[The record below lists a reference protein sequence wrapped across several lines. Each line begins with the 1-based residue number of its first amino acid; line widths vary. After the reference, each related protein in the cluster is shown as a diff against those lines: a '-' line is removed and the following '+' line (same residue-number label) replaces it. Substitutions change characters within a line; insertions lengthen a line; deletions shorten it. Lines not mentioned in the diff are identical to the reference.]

1 MPWRLKFLFL
11 ARPKRLQASPQPSL
25 ALRLEPKLCR
35 GLQRENPTPSRR
47 ARVPGEARSGK
58 RPPTAAESGPS
69 AASCWGTDVGGTER
83 GAGGGAS
90 GPGPPRSGRFNLL
103 IAGSVFF
110 FFLSPLASSPTGLPG
125 REGAERIP
133 RAPPPTH
140 LVRLTGSKAFKNV
153 LNLK

>member
-110 FFLSPLASSPTGLPG
+110 FFFPPWRLPLRVYLEGKEQREYLELHLQPTLLASQDLRPSRT
-125 REGAERIP
+125 
-133 RAPPPTH
+133 
-140 LVRLTGSKAFKNV
+140 S
-153 LNLK
+153 